1 MDDNDFK
8 GGIRLVLMFSLV
20 IAAIL
25 IFVGAG
31 FQLHAWIN
39 KIDPDPPY
47 CVTVTRDGSG
57 YTSTQRH
64 PLVNDEPKEEKK

>member
-1 MDDNDFK
+1 MDEEDFK
-8 GGIRLVLMFSLV
+8 KGIRVVLFIGTL
-20 IAAIL
+20 IAAVML
-25 IFVGAG
+25 FVGAG

-47 CVTVTRDGSG
+47 CVTVTKDGQG

-64 PLVNDEPKEEKK
+64 RLADPPEPTEKK